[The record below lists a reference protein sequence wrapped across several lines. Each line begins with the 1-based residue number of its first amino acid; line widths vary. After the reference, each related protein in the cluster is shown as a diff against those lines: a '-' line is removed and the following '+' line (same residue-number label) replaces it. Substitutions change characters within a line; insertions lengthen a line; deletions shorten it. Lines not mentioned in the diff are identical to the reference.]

1 MRGVSGREIDNEAG
15 GKRGGLKIFYVSFK
29 FCLTLG
35 GRLWYSFAHLL
46 AKVAQLVEPQIVD
59 LVVAGSCP
67 VFRPSLTSLLR
78 QRGFLFLG
86 DVFTSSGLRIGG
98 ASRGGVRSGVARRQ
112 RSG

>member
-1 MRGVSGREIDNEAG
+1 MTKWTGNSVQPAHLLFQST
-15 GKRGGLKIFYVSFK
+15 FYISFK

-35 GRLWYSFAHLL
+35 NQLWYSFAHLL

-78 QRGFLFLG
+78 QRGFF
-86 DVFTSSGLRIGG
+86 VFEEANLTYK
-98 ASRGGVRSGVARRQ
+98 
-112 RSG
+112 